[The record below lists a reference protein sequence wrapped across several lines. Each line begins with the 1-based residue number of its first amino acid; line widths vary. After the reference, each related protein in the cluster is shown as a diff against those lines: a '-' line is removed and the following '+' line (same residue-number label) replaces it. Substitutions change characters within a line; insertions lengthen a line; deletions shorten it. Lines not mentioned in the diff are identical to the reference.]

1 MQAQHPKLS
10 WTLTFCIAAIII
22 ALTLNPSHVVLD
34 LAVFDL
40 WDKAQHTLAFALL
53 VLPNACWN
61 RRALPVTALAAA
73 LLGGAIEL
81 IQPLVGREAS
91 WGDFTADL
99 VGVAL
104 GTALGTLLVQSL
116 RRLQA
121 GRAG

>member
-1 MQAQHPKLS
+1 MQSHHPKLS
-10 WTLTFCIAAIII
+10 CTLTFCIASIII
-22 ALTLNPSHVVLD
+22 ALTLSPALVVELS
-34 LAVFDL
+34 VFDL

-73 LLGGAIEL
+73 LLGGVIEV
-81 IQPLVGREAS
+81 IQPLVGRAAS

-104 GTALGTLLVQSL
+104 GAALGTLLVLSL